1 MKKIKITTEENI
13 IRFTKA
19 LKDKIN
25 KGFEIEERNDKLPFA
40 VLSKKSKKVNHNYNL
55 LLLCITFGLWALA
68 WMYQCCISSKQK
80 TILIALD
87 EDGNVFE
94 EKCYN

>member
-1 MKKIKITTEENI
+1 
-13 IRFTKA
+13 
-19 LKDKIN
+19 
-25 KGFEIEERNDKLPFA
+25 
-40 VLSKKSKKVNHNYNL
+40 
-55 LLLCITFGLWALA
+55 LA